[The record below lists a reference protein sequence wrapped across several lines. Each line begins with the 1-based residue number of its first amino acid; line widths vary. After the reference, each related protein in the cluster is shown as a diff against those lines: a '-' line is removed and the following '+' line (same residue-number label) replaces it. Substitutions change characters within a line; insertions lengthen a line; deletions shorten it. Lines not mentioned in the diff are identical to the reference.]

1 MMATSAAAAA
11 WVAAL
16 AAVLAAI
23 TTGVLAF
30 VAFKQ
35 MRASRHQSD
44 ALNRQADAM
53 NVLAQTATAQEFRDR
68 ISGRGTQIFGTPEAD
83 MALTLKGIAQ
93 TLARA
98 YPPANETQEG
108 PKRPKSSGPS

>member
-1 MMATSAAAAA
+1 MMATSAAVAA
-11 WVAAL
+11 WVAAI

-35 MRASRHQSD
+35 MRASRYQSD

-53 NVLAQTATAQEFRDR
+53 NVLAQTAAAQEFRDR
-68 ISGRGTQIFGTPEAD
+68 MSGS
-83 MALTLKGIAQ
+83 GIAYSVHPR
-93 TLARA
+93 TRW
-98 YPPANETQEG
+98 P
-108 PKRPKSSGPS
+108 

>member
-1 MMATSAAAAA
+1 MIATAAATAA
-11 WVAAL
+11 WVAAV

-35 MRASRHQSD
+35 MRASRYQSD

-53 NVLAQTATAQEFRDR
+53 AELARTTAAQEFREQLSR
-68 ISGRGTQIFGTPEAD
+68 SPRIFGTPEDD
-83 MALTLKGIAQ
+83 MARSLQGIAE

-98 YPPANETQEG
+98 YPPAPAADEIQESPDETAV
-108 PKRPKSSGPS
+108 

>member
-1 MMATSAAAAA
+1 VIATSAATAA
-11 WVAAL
+11 WVAAVVT
-16 AAVLAAI
+16 VLAAT

-35 MRASRHQSD
+35 MRASKHQSD

-53 NVLAQTATAQEFRDR
+53 NALAQTAAAQEFRDQMAGH
-68 ISGRGTQIFGTPEAD
+68 SSIFRTPEED
-83 MALTLKGIAQ
+83 MARALQGIAQ

-98 YPPANETQEG
+98 YPPTPPGDEAEESPT
-108 PKRPKSSGPS
+108 RPTT

>member
-1 MMATSAAAAA
+1 VVATSAATAA
-11 WVAAL
+11 WVAAV

-53 NVLAQTATAQEFRDR
+53 SVLAQTAAAQEFRDR
-68 ISGRGTQIFGTPEAD
+68 MAGRSTRIFGTPEDD
-83 MALTLKGIAQ
+83 MALALKGIAQ

-98 YPPANETQEG
+98 YPPAPPAAETQE
-108 PKRPKSSGPS
+108 PSDGTAT